1 MILTFLVKILRLYY
15 CLSEALL
22 LINCNFCFYLSRWLV
37 FELFKDINTHNTRPK
52 KLSGERIYMSYIL
65 WNFYLY
71 YYYDKTFHRIYLST
85 VDSKMN
91 LKKQGLSVTW
101 SFFFI
106 SWFIESII
114 LIDAMLLKFIF
125 FLAFCGYRVG

>member
-106 SWFIESII
+106 SRFIESII